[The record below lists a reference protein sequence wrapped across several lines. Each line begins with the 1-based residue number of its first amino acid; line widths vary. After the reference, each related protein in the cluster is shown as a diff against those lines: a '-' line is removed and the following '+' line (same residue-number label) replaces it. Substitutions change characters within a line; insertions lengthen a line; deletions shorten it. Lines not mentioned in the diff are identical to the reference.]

1 MRLLITC
8 LSMLSLSSSYAQE
21 ITPEVGKHVGGN
33 MDSMSMILS
42 LLMVLAL
49 IIASAWVL
57 KRFQTGHQ
65 NQSGL
70 KVVANLHLSNKE
82 RLIVVQAGK
91 KQLLLGVTAQQI
103 SLLDT
108 LDEPL
113 TAQEITS
120 SNISTGLGQSILSLI
135 TKQKEKN

>member
-1 MRLLITC
+1 MRLLIIC
-8 LSMLSLSSSYAQE
+8 LSMLTFSSSFAQE
-21 ITPEVGKHVGGN
+21 TAPEVGKHVGGS